1 MNLRD
6 KLKET
11 AILLPMQAST
21 QSEAI
26 QELLVHLQTLDLLL
40 GTSKLYAAITEKE
53 VTLPS
58 AAGRG
63 IAYPHFTSIEIDDL
77 VCVLGISKEG
87 FDCNSP
93 DGQLCHLILLTLSPK
108 EDPCGHRKFITRF
121 RIMFENPE
129 VRFGLLEANHTSEI
143 MDIIQNW
150 EDDEAKTD
158 DLS

>member
-6 KLKET
+6 KLKENT
-11 AILLPMQAST
+11 ILLPIQAST

-26 QELLVHLQTLDLLL
+26 QELLVHLQSIDKLSDT
-40 GTSKLYAAITEKE
+40 TKLYAAITEKE
-53 VTLPS
+53 ETLPS

-77 VCVLGISKEG
+77 DCVLGISKEG
-87 FDCNSP
+87 LDFNAP
-93 DGQLCHLILLTLSPK
+93 DGQLCHLILLTLSSE

-121 RIMFENPE
+121 RIMFDNPE
-129 VRFGLLEANHTSEI
+129 VRFSLLEANHPSEI
-143 MDIIQNW
+143 SDIIQNW

>member
-6 KLKET
+6 KLREST
-11 AILLPMQAST
+11 ILLPIQAST

-26 QELLVHLQTLDLLL
+26 QELLVHLQSIDKLSA
-40 GTSKLYAAITEKE
+40 TSKLYTAITEKE
-53 VTLPS
+53 ETLPS

-77 VCVLGISKEG
+77 DCVLGISKEG
-87 FDCNSP
+87 LDFNAP
-93 DGQLCHLILLTLSPK
+93 DGQLCHLILLTLSSE

-121 RIMFENPE
+121 RIMFDNPE
-129 VRFGLLEANHTSEI
+129 VRFDLLEAKHPSEI
-143 MDIIQNW
+143 TDIIQNW
-150 EDDEAKTD
+150 EDDDAKTD

>member
-6 KLKET
+6 KLMENR
-11 AILLPMQAST
+11 ILLPIQAAT

-26 QELLVHLQTLDLLL
+26 QELLVQLQTLGILTA
-40 GTSKLYAAITEKE
+40 TSK
-53 VTLPS
+53 LPS

-77 VCVLGISKEG
+77 DCVLGISKEG
-87 FDCNSP
+87 LDFNAP
-93 DGQLCHLILLTLSPK
+93 DGQLCHLILLTLSSE

-121 RIMFENPE
+121 RIMFDNPE
-129 VRFGLLEANHTSEI
+129 VRFDLLEANHPSEI
-143 MDIIQNW
+143 TDIIQNW

>member
-6 KLKET
+6 KLMENR
-11 AILLPMQAST
+11 ILLPIQAAI

-26 QELLVHLQTLDLLL
+26 QELLVQLQTLGILTA
-40 GTSKLYAAITEKE
+40 TSKLHSAITEKE
-53 VTLPS
+53 ETLPS

-63 IAYPHFTSIEIDDL
+63 IAYPHFTSMEIDEL

-87 FDCNSP
+87 LEFNAP
-93 DGQLCHLILLTLSPK
+93 DGQLCHLILLTLSPN
-108 EDPCGHRKFITRF
+108 EDPCEHRKFITRF

-129 VRFGLLEANHTSEI
+129 VRSGLLEANDYNEI
-143 MDIIQNW
+143 MNIIKNW

>member
-6 KLKET
+6 KLKEST
-11 AILLPMQAST
+11 ILLPIQAST

-26 QELLVHLQTLDLLL
+26 QELLVHLQSLDKLSD
-40 GTSKLYAAITEKE
+40 TSKLYAAITEKE
-53 VTLPS
+53 ETLPS

-63 IAYPHFTSIEIDDL
+63 IAYPHFTSMEIDQL

-87 FDCNSP
+87 LDFNAP

-108 EDPCGHRKFITRF
+108 EDPSEHRKFITRF
-121 RIMFENPE
+121 RNMFDNPK
-129 VRFGLLEANHTSEI
+129 VRIGLLEANNQHEI
-143 MDIIQNW
+143 LNIIQNW
-150 EDDEAKTD
+150 EYDEAKTD

>member
-6 KLKET
+6 KLKEST
-11 AILLPMQAST
+11 ILLPIQAST

-26 QELLVHLQTLDLLL
+26 QELLVHLQSLDRLSA
-40 GTSKLYAAITEKE
+40 TSKLYAAITEKE
-53 VTLPS
+53 ETLSS

-63 IAYPHFTSIEIDDL
+63 IAYPHFVSMEIKEL

-87 FDCNSP
+87 LEFNAP

-108 EDPCGHRKFITRF
+108 QDPCEHRKFITRF

-129 VRFGLLEANHTSEI
+129 VRFGLLEANDHNEI
-143 MDIIQNW
+143 VSIIQNW
-150 EDDEAKTD
+150 EADEAKTD
-158 DLS
+158 DLT

>member
-6 KLKET
+6 KLREST
-11 AILLPMQAST
+11 ILLPIQAST

-26 QELLVHLQTLDLLL
+26 HELLVHLQSIDKLSA
-40 GTSKLYAAITEKE
+40 TSKLYAAITEKE
-53 VTLPS
+53 ETLPS

-63 IAYPHFTSIEIDDL
+63 IEYPHFVSMEIKEL
-77 VCVLGISKEG
+77 GCVRGISKEG
-87 FDCNSP
+87 LEFNAP

-108 EDPCGHRKFITRF
+108 EDPCEHRKFITRF
-121 RIMFENPE
+121 RIMFGNPE

-143 MDIIQNW
+143 MNIIQSW

>member
-6 KLKET
+6 KLKEST
-11 AILLPMQAST
+11 ILLPIQAST

-26 QELLVHLQTLDLLL
+26 QELLVHLQSLDKLSA
-40 GTSKLYAAITEKE
+40 TSKLYAAITEKE
-53 VTLPS
+53 ETLSS

-63 IAYPHFTSIEIDDL
+63 IAYPHFVSMEIKEL

-87 FDCNSP
+87 LEFNAP

-108 EDPCGHRKFITRF
+108 LDPCEHRKFITRF

-129 VRFGLLEANHTSEI
+129 VRFGLLEANDHNEI
-143 MDIIQNW
+143 VSIIQNW
-150 EDDEAKTD
+150 EADEAKTD
-158 DLS
+158 DLT

>member
-6 KLKET
+6 KLKENT
-11 AILLPMQAST
+11 ILLPIQAST

-26 QELLVHLQTLDLLL
+26 QELLVHLESLDKLSA
-40 GTSKLYAAITEKE
+40 TSKLYTAITKKE
-53 VTLPS
+53 ETLPS

-63 IAYPHFTSIEIDDL
+63 IAYPHFISMEIKEL

-87 FDCNSP
+87 LEFNAP
-93 DGQLCHLILLTLSPK
+93 DGQLCHLILLTLSPN

-121 RIMFENPE
+121 RIMFDNPE
-129 VRFGLLEANHTSEI
+129 VRFGLLEANDHNEI
-143 MDIIQNW
+143 MNIIHNW

>member
-6 KLKET
+6 KLMENR
-11 AILLPMQAST
+11 ILLPIQAAI

-26 QELLVHLQTLDLLL
+26 QELLVQLQTLGILTA
-40 GTSKLYAAITEKE
+40 TSKLHSAITEKE
-53 VTLPS
+53 ETLPS

-63 IAYPHFTSIEIDDL
+63 IAYPHFTSIEIDNLD
-77 VCVLGISKEG
+77 CVLGISKEG
-87 FDCNSP
+87 LDFNAP
-93 DGQLCHLILLTLSPK
+93 DGQLCHLILLTLSSE

-121 RIMFENPE
+121 RIMFDNPE
-129 VRFGLLEANHTSEI
+129 VRFDLLEANHPSEI
-143 MDIIQNW
+143 TDIIQNW

>member
-26 QELLVHLQTLDLLL
+26 QELLVHLQSLDKLSA
-40 GTSKLYAAITEKE
+40 TAKLYAVMMEKE
-53 VTLPS
+53 ETLPS

-63 IAYPHFTSIEIDDL
+63 IAYPHSISIEIDDL

-87 FDCNSP
+87 LDFNLS
-93 DGQLCHLILLTLSPK
+93 LI
-108 EDPCGHRKFITRF
+108 HI
-121 RIMFENPE
+121 
-129 VRFGLLEANHTSEI
+129 
-143 MDIIQNW
+143 
-150 EDDEAKTD
+150 
-158 DLS
+158 

>member
-6 KLKET
+6 KLKENT
-11 AILLPMQAST
+11 ILLPIKAST
-21 QSEAI
+21 QSKAI
-26 QELLVHLQTLDLLL
+26 KELLVHLQSLDKLSA
-40 GTSKLYAAITEKE
+40 TSKLYIAMTEKE
-53 VTLPS
+53 KTLPS

-63 IAYPHFTSIEIDDL
+63 IAYPHFTSIEIDEF

-87 FDCNSP
+87 LDYSAP
-93 DGQLCHLILLTLSPK
+93 DGQLCHLILLTLSPN
-108 EDPCGHRKFITRF
+108 EDPREHRKFITRF

-143 MDIIQNW
+143 INIIQSW
-150 EDDEAKTD
+150 EDEEAKTD